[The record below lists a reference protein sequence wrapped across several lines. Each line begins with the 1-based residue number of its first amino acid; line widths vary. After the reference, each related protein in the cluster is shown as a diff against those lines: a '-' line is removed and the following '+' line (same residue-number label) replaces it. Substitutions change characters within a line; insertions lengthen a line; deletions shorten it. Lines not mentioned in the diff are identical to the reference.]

1 MMISLMSLSHS
12 ASAAVIEVFTTT
24 AHPVALNGLRAKM
37 CELDVLNKMTEELNQ
52 NMRQI
57 VASNQV
63 DEIQNAR
70 ITAFYRCQ
78 NQARLYKLQ
87 SLPAIV
93 IDKAYVVYGMH
104 AADKALIATRNHHEV
119 RHG

>member
-12 ASAAVIEVFTTT
+12 TSAEVIEVFTTT
-24 AHPVALNGLRAKM
+24 AHPVALNGLRAKV
-37 CELDVLNKMTEELNQ
+37 CELDLLNKMIDELNQ
-52 NMRQI
+52 NMRHI

-63 DEIQNAR
+63 EDIQNTR
-70 ITAFYRCQ
+70 ITSFYRCQ
-78 NQARLYKLQ
+78 NQARLYELN

-104 AADKALIATRNHHEV
+104 AVDKALIATRKHHEA

>member
-1 MMISLMSLSHS
+1 MMISLISLNHS
-12 ASAAVIEVFTTT
+12 VSSEVIEVFTTSM
-24 AHPVALNGLRAKM
+24 HPIALNGLRAKV
-37 CELDVLNKMTEELNQ
+37 CELDILNKMTDELNQ
-52 NMRQI
+52 NMRHI

-70 ITAFYRCQ
+70 ITTFYRCQ
-78 NQARLYKLQ
+78 NQARLYELK

-104 AADKALIATRNHHEV
+104 AVDKAVIAARNHHEV